1 MRREPAY
8 VRHHRATSGRAIYGR
23 EYLQPGGGDTAHLH
37 RPTGPPRAWTSID
50 VELVSVVLRNTLSK
64 GERTLVG
71 DRRAQL
77 VLETRQAYQQAMRVD
92 MVAGV
97 EKLTGRKVLAF
108 LSANHIEPDFA
119 VESFVLEPRT
129 QGGKAGEGS

>member
-1 MRREPAY
+1 M
-8 VRHHRATSGRAIYGR
+8 
-23 EYLQPGGGDTAHLH
+23 
-37 RPTGPPRAWTSID
+37 
-50 VELVSVVLRNTLSK
+50 RNTLSK

-129 QGGKAGEGS
+129 